1 MDTATDPKAPRI
13 AKTAEPEDIQK
24 ATGLAYLHSSHCLGS
39 GDIMVSAM
47 GTPEGKG
54 VGNFILFDQDLKVST
69 PLISCLLLCPL
80 PVPLYFHFYPF
91 SAPASVTASVWL
103 QVIWVC
109 KSFLLLTFAGGH
121 LADVISRPRSSLSG
135 RSDEEFLGSGCLA
148 EEALECHC
156 WTDLS
161 AVCK

>member
-54 VGNFILFDQDLKVST
+54 VGNFILFDQDLKVGSCHMST
-69 PLISCLLLCPL
+69 ISLEQVLL
-80 PVPLYFHFYPF
+80 H
-91 SAPASVTASVWL
+91 W
-103 QVIWVC
+103 
-109 KSFLLLTFAGGH
+109 
-121 LADVISRPRSSLSG
+121 
-135 RSDEEFLGSGCLA
+135 
-148 EEALECHC
+148 
-156 WTDLS
+156 
-161 AVCK
+161 